1 MEVRKKI
8 AVVDFGGQYAHLIA
22 SRIRRL
28 GAYTEILSNE
38 ESLSNYQKYT
48 GIILSGGPESVYEPD
63 SPTITTRIFELGIPV
78 LGICYG
84 HQLIMKLLGGVVERS
99 GTGEYGPTS
108 LQIHDSGEKFL
119 LKNFIGGER
128 VWMNHADE
136 VVKLP
141 EGFTR
146 TASSKDC
153 GYAVVENTSKKIF
166 GIQFHAEVSH
176 SENGSLLLD
185 NFIQICGASRTWG
198 IDRFLKKKIE
208 EIQKTVKPEQKIF
221 MLVSGGVDSTVSY
234 LLLCKALGAERV
246 FGFLVDTGFM
256 RKGEVLHL
264 QERLALQDIRLTVR
278 DESNLFYESLKGKSD
293 PEEKRKIVGNLFLE
307 VRDRAIK
314 DLDLEHGDWLLGQGT
329 IYPDTIESGGTKHSH
344 TIKTHHNRV
353 EAIQK
358 LIEEGKIIE
367 PIRDLYK
374 DEVRDLGVLLGL
386 EAEWVGRH
394 PFPGPGL
401 VVRMLAVEK
410 KGTSEDQ
417 KEIDSYLAT
426 QEGLSGKILP
436 VASVG
441 VKGDRRSYAN
451 CVVLSDIG
459 TNWKTLDRVATH
471 LSNQFSFINRV
482 VLLPFETDVKK
493 LNFQFTGMQL
503 DKNYSD
509 LLREADYAVESVIRK
524 AGLYDKIWQM
534 PVVLLPIGEKKNEK
548 SIVLRPVESQE
559 AMTANFFPMERFL
572 LQEIKDVVSKISG
585 IRYVFFDLTN
595 KPPGTIEWE

>member
-198 IDRFLKKKIE
+198 IDRFLKKRSKRF
-208 EIQKTVKPEQKIF
+208 KKP
-221 MLVSGGVDSTVSY
+221 
-234 LLLCKALGAERV
+234 
-246 FGFLVDTGFM
+246 
-256 RKGEVLHL
+256 
-264 QERLALQDIRLTVR
+264 
-278 DESNLFYESLKGKSD
+278 
-293 PEEKRKIVGNLFLE
+293 
-307 VRDRAIK
+307 
-314 DLDLEHGDWLLGQGT
+314 
-329 IYPDTIESGGTKHSH
+329 
-344 TIKTHHNRV
+344 
-353 EAIQK
+353 
-358 LIEEGKIIE
+358 
-367 PIRDLYK
+367 
-374 DEVRDLGVLLGL
+374 
-386 EAEWVGRH
+386 
-394 PFPGPGL
+394 
-401 VVRMLAVEK
+401 
-410 KGTSEDQ
+410 
-417 KEIDSYLAT
+417 
-426 QEGLSGKILP
+426 
-436 VASVG
+436 
-441 VKGDRRSYAN
+441 
-451 CVVLSDIG
+451 
-459 TNWKTLDRVATH
+459 
-471 LSNQFSFINRV
+471 
-482 VLLPFETDVKK
+482 
-493 LNFQFTGMQL
+493 
-503 DKNYSD
+503 
-509 LLREADYAVESVIRK
+509 
-524 AGLYDKIWQM
+524 
-534 PVVLLPIGEKKNEK
+534 
-548 SIVLRPVESQE
+548 
-559 AMTANFFPMERFL
+559 
-572 LQEIKDVVSKISG
+572 
-585 IRYVFFDLTN
+585 
-595 KPPGTIEWE
+595 